1 MNNNNEKGCCG
12 CGCNSTHQ
20 KNLPLANEAARAR
33 AGELNS
39 ISEYLY
45 LSIMFADALP
55 ELSGYFE
62 KMAME
67 EMHHHRALGELI
79 LRLGGDPAER
89 SAVRNSGRIN
99 LCQDCDSR
107 APVAATRALKC
118 NIMTERKHAE
128 NYHRL
133 AANAER
139 CGDLSAASL
148 FSKLASDE
156 ARHAKEQEAML
167 S

>member
-1 MNNNNEKGCCG
+1 MTNNTDRSCSCNN
-12 CGCNSTHQ
+12 TRP

-45 LSIMFADALP
+45 LSIMFAEALP
-55 ELSGYFE
+55 ELSEYWNNL
-62 KMAME
+62 AME

-107 APVAATRALKC
+107 APVAATRALKN
-118 NIMTERKHAE
+118 NIMTERRHAE
-128 NYHRL
+128 HYRRL
-133 AANAER
+133 AAAAEK
-139 CGDLSAASL
+139 CGDLSAATL
-148 FSKLASDE
+148 FSKLADDE
-156 ARHAKEQEAML
+156 IRHAKEQEGML

>member
-1 MNNNNEKGCCG
+1 MKENN
-12 CGCNSTHQ
+12 CNRRYQ
-20 KNLPLANEAARAR
+20 KNFQLASEAVRAR

-45 LSIMFADALP
+45 LSIVFAEALP
-55 ELSGYFE
+55 ELSAHFE
-62 KMAME
+62 RLAME

-89 SAVRNSGRIN
+89 CAVRNSGRID
-99 LCQDCDSR
+99 LGEDRDSR
-107 APVAATRALKC
+107 APVAATRALK
-118 NIMTERKHAE
+118 NNVADEKRAAE
-128 NYHRL
+128 NYLRL
-133 AANAER
+133 ASVAER

-148 FSKLASDE
+148 FRELAADE
-156 ARHAKEQEAML
+156 RRHAKEQESML

>member
-1 MNNNNEKGCCG
+1 MTEH
-12 CGCNSTHQ
+12 CNHCH
-20 KNLPLANEAARAR
+20 KNLPLACEAARAR

-39 ISEYLY
+39 VSEYLY

-55 ELSGYFE
+55 ELSEYWN
-62 KMAME
+62 KLAME

-89 SAVRNSGRIN
+89 STVRNSGRIN

-107 APVAATRALKC
+107 APVAATRALKR
-118 NIMTERKHAE
+118 NIADERNSSE
-128 NYHRL
+128 NYRRL
-133 AANAER
+133 ASIAER
-139 CGDLSAASL
+139 CGDVSAAAL
-148 FSKLASDE
+148 FRKFSADE
-156 ARHAKEQEAML
+156 AKHAKEQEAML